1 MAMDNQKVTILLL
14 LDLSSAFDTIDHS
27 SLLKTLNIHFG
38 IDGVVL
44 KWIESYLADRRQQIK
59 IDDTVSD
66 HFSVPFGVPQGSR
79 LGPLLFTLYTG
90 NLITNIHNKFPGVS
104 CHCYA
109 DDTQVYLSFTPDVSA
124 QQQSISRMEA
134 CVNYIREWML
144 QNKLML
150 NDNKTELMLTGTSK
164 QVNKL
169 NFDGISVGSSV
180 IKPSSN
186 ARNLGVL
193 FDSN

>member
-66 HFSVPFGVPQGSR
+66 HFSVPFGV
-79 LGPLLFTLYTG
+79 LHT
-90 NLITNIHNKFPGVS
+90 
-104 CHCYA
+104 
-109 DDTQVYLSFTPDVSA
+109 
-124 QQQSISRMEA
+124 
-134 CVNYIREWML
+134 
-144 QNKLML
+144 
-150 NDNKTELMLTGTSK
+150 
-164 QVNKL
+164 
-169 NFDGISVGSSV
+169 
-180 IKPSSN
+180 
-186 ARNLGVL
+186 
-193 FDSN
+193 